1 MFKCEGS
8 VKKFVFEFVVS
19 IVAVIFILLFFS
31 LGDTIQHNYKQ
42 QCGVYE
48 VHDTYTTFI
57 DPVGYLWDYET
68 TEYKEGESV
77 MIYFFDNFT
86 DFDREDD
93 EITKIKRV
101 D

>member
-1 MFKCEGS
+1 MFRCEGS
-8 VKKFVFEFVVS
+8 VKRFLVQFIGS
-19 IVAVIFILLFFS
+19 LVIAIGIILFFS

-42 QCGVYE
+42 QCDVYE
-48 VHDTYTTFI
+48 VHDGYTTFI

-101 D
+101 G